1 VLVGFVE
8 VLEPC
13 RLSDGP
19 AVNGGAMKLGTLV
32 LLLAL
37 VTAPAC
43 GGGGGSDSG
52 VGGSPS
58 PLSAS
63 FVPDQPTPGAKTVA
77 MKKDLN
83 SSNDV
88 VSVYVTLTDTA
99 GVYGT
104 AFEVAFDGAGAAYL
118 GFTHG
123 AAFEAG
129 GNAPAYT
136 VDGSSNPGRIVVGIA
151 RTNGTTTS
159 IVGSKAVVVLQFRV
173 KQAGTFPLT
182 LQNGVVYDGQVP
194 PLPISPIQ
202 WFAGAITG
210 V

>member
-1 VLVGFVE
+1 MLVGFFEDV
-8 VLEPC
+8 EPC
-13 RLSDGP
+13 RVSDGP
-19 AVNGGAMKLGTLV
+19 TVNGGAMKVGTLV

-43 GGGGGSDSG
+43 GGGGGSSTG
-52 VGGSPS
+52 PGGSPS

-77 MKKDLN
+77 MLQASK
-83 SSNDV
+83 SNDV
-88 VSVYVTLTDTA
+88 VSVYVTLTDTT
-99 GVYGT
+99 GVFAT
-104 AFEVAFDGAGAAYL
+104 AFDVVFDSAGAAYL

-129 GNAPAYT
+129 GNTPAYT

-151 RTNGTTTS
+151 RTNGTTTN
-159 IVGSKAVVVLQFRV
+159 IVGSKAILTLQFRV
-173 KQAGTFPLT
+173 TQAGTNQVV
-182 LQNGVVYDGQVP
+182 LQNGVVVNAQP
-194 PLPISPIQ
+194 TPQPIPGIL
-202 WFAGAITG
+202 WFAGALTG

>member
-1 VLVGFVE
+1 VLVDFGE
-8 VLEPC
+8 ILESC

-19 AVNGGAMKLGTLV
+19 AVKGGDMKLGTLV

-52 VGGSPS
+52 VGPSPS
-58 PLSAS
+58 PLSAD

-77 MKKDLN
+77 MLRASK
-83 SSNDV
+83 SNDV

-104 AFEVAFDGAGAAYL
+104 AFEVVFDGAGAAYL
-118 GFTHG
+118 GYTHG
-123 AAFEAG
+123 VVFEVG

-136 VDGSSNPGRIVVGIA
+136 VDGSSNPGRIVVGVA
-151 RTNGTTTS
+151 RTNGTTTNV
-159 IVGSKAVVVLQFRV
+159 VGSKAVLVLQFRV
-173 KQAGTFPLT
+173 KQAGIFPVT
-182 LQNGVVYDGQVP
+182 LQNRVVYDGQVP

-202 WFAGAITG
+202 WFGGAIKG

>member
-1 VLVGFVE
+1 VLVDFGE
-8 VLEPC
+8 VLESC
-13 RLSDGP
+13 GLSGGP
-19 AVNGGAMKLGTLV
+19 AVNGGKMKVGTLV

-43 GGGGGSDSG
+43 GGGGSSDSG
-52 VGGSPS
+52 VGPSPG
-58 PLSAS
+58 PLSAN

-77 MKKDLN
+77 MSKDPN
-83 SSNDV
+83 SRNDV
-88 VSVYVTLTDTA
+88 VSVYVTLTDTN

-104 AFEVAFDGAGAAYL
+104 AFEVAFDSVGAAYL

-136 VDGSSNPGRIVVGIA
+136 VDGSSNPGRIVVGVA
-151 RTNGTTTS
+151 RTNGTTTN

-173 KQAGTFPLT
+173 KQVGTFPIT
-182 LQNGVVYDGQVP
+182 LQNGNVYDGQVP